1 MSQFFP
7 FDAYIICNETVI
19 SHLEKIREMENLD
32 TFYAKFKNEMERG
45 LKEKD
50 IQINALQAT
59 NRELKE
65 QLETKEKIIDTQARV
80 R

>member
-1 MSQFFP
+1 
-7 FDAYIICNETVI
+7 
-19 SHLEKIREMENLD
+19 MENLD

>member
-1 MSQFFP
+1 
-7 FDAYIICNETVI
+7 
-19 SHLEKIREMENLD
+19 MENLD

-80 R
+80 CLFQHLIF